1 MVLAFLYLKIEG
13 YIGAGRDDRA
23 ELTQAELTQAD
34 LTQGRLDPHAAAR
47 LGRDFQTRPC
57 NTCIRGRCLRSTIS
71 TLIAGYRFTGGQSLI
86 NR

>member
-34 LTQGRLDPHAAAR
+34 LTQGRLDPHSWNQSVCHSD
-47 LGRDFQTRPC
+47 G
-57 NTCIRGRCLRSTIS
+57 IS
-71 TLIAGYRFTGGQSLI
+71 VEFF
-86 NR
+86 